1 MIVHYGGV
9 IADKSSERLSSDAVP
24 ALFSYSLNRATRKL
38 YTGDYFQFRQGSTI
52 KEYPTDPIDPNQTAY
67 LVKLYDQKEM
77 HSVPVRDAVQVDQSK
92 QPEIVNT
99 STYVNDLAYTFPASN
114 ATFSAPYTQ
123 VKVINK
129 WHPHL
134 TAGNNYDLVQVQIT
148 GGVLSNMK
156 FGNTSAG
163 SQWIGL
169 GGGRGVDWE
178 VQKVDSSYLSA
189 VFDQNE
195 YLDLEVQDVAQN
207 IGQNFT
213 ITSIGDGGDF
223 PRPMIGIWGSG
234 SDRITVEPSDQATRF
249 TFNNNRGTILDSDGS
264 VTQCY
269 SGPDPE
275 IPETRVI
282 EIDSGTNHARL
293 SMSSQSPS
301 LTHIS
306 VGREDQR
313 LYKGDFSEASM
324 HLGNLT
330 RLGSE
335 QLFATIRSY
344 YGY

>member
-1 MIVHYGGV
+1 MIVVHGGS
-9 IADKSSERLSSDAVP
+9 IADISEDRLSSDAVP
-24 ALFSYSLNRATRKL
+24 ALFSYSLNRSTRKL
-38 YTGDYFQFRQGSTI
+38 YTGNYFQFRQGSTV
-52 KEYPTDPIDPNQTAY
+52 KDYPADPIDPNQSAY
-67 LVKLYDQKEM
+67 LVRLYDQKVK
-77 HSVPVRDAVQVDQSK
+77 HGIPVRDVVQLDQSK

-99 STYVNDLAYTFPASN
+99 ITYVNDPAYTFPASN

-134 TAGNNYDLVQVQIT
+134 TAGSNYDLVQVQIT
-148 GGVLSNMK
+148 GGVLSNFK

-163 SQWIGL
+163 AQWIGL

-178 VQKVDSSYLSA
+178 VQKVGSSFLSA
-189 VFDQNE
+189 IFDQNE
-195 YLDLEVQDVAQN
+195 YLDLEVQDLAPN
-207 IGQNFT
+207 IGHNFT
-213 ITSIGDGGDF
+213 ITSIGNGGEA

-234 SDRITVEPSDQATRF
+234 SDRITVEPSDLATRF

-264 VTQCY
+264 VTQCF

-275 IPETRVI
+275 IPQTRVI
-282 EIDSGTNHARL
+282 ELKSGVEHGRL
-293 SMSSQSPS
+293 SMSAETTS

-306 VGREDQR
+306 IGRENER

-324 HLGNLT
+324 HLGKLT
-330 RLGSE
+330 KLGSE
-335 QLFATIRSY
+335 QLFRTIRSY